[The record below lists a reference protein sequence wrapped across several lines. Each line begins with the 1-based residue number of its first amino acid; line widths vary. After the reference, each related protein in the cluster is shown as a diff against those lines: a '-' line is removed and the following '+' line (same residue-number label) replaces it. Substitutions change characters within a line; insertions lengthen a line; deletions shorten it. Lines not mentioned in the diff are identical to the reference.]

1 MMHLKNIKAG
11 NAKTLEQYELT
22 KKHGVIWLYSED
34 GKNWYDEL
42 KNFQDDTLKIAYDQ
56 KGIIRCIEKD
66 VSTLNPDG
74 LSVVELPNITA
85 NRRADISGNWM
96 FKDGAVIKR
105 VYTEEELRL
114 QTENQKK
121 ILLQQAREKTQ
132 FWQTQLTLGIIT
144 DSDRQQLMNWMRY
157 VQQVETTDTSVLPVT
172 FPEPPE

>member
-1 MMHLKNIKAG
+1 AI
-11 NAKTLEQYELT
+11 T
-22 KKHGVIWLYSED
+22 KD
-34 GKNWYDEL
+34 
-42 KNFQDDTLKIAYDQ
+42 A
-56 KGIIRCIEKD
+56 
-66 VSTLNPDG
+66 STLNPEG
-74 LSVVELPNITA
+74 YSVVEIPDITA
-85 NRRADISGNWM
+85 NRRADDSGKWM

-144 DSDRQQLMNWMRY
+144 DSDRQQLMNRMRY